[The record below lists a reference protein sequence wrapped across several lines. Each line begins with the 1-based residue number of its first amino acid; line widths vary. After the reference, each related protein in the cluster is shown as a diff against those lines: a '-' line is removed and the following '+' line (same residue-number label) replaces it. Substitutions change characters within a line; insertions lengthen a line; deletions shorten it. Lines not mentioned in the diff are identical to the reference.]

1 MFDETEI
8 KTDKYLEDIHRSEQ
22 NVIDQKTKK
31 NLEMEEHQQEIRL
44 KNVEELFTKRNQEG
58 MKFYTS
64 VDTTEKLLRT
74 GTETNPNHVAEA
86 LDSALARLKEIIIKC
101 EKAQEAYASAMTG
114 SGKELTTE
122 ETGWIVKIFKVY
134 DRICNECKLF
144 ISMHEKREVES
155 TSTPI
160 PTESSSIRPE
170 KMKFEPFSGELRKYP
185 RFKEE
190 FIKHMKP
197 SYKPHEEAFVLKS
210 YLAPDIKED
219 VDSLGDDATEIWRRL
234 DRKYSDRSKLVD
246 SIMAEIKQLPNDSED
261 PSEIMYMI
269 KTIERAHRDLK
280 SLGLEREINN
290 STIVSM
296 MEQKLLTEIKKEWIK
311 IVTDWREPKRIKRE

>member
-1 MFDETEI
+1 MFDETKI

-101 EKAQEAYASAMTG
+101 EKAQEAYVSAMTG

-155 TSTPI
+155 TSTLI
-160 PTESSSIRPE
+160 PTESSSIRPG

-197 SYKPHEEAFVLKS
+197 SYKPHEKAFVLKS

-296 MEQKLLTEIKKEWIK
+296 MEQKLLTEIKRTEAN
-311 IVTDWREPKRIKRE
+311 